1 MTDEQIKSRFAE
13 AGDFVTRTL
22 RCGGNPLYAYYI
34 DGLTSG
40 GDISEY
46 VFKPV
51 SENLS
56 GSMEVHRMELIE
68 KLKKQL
74 SEEYGIHSDQELMD
88 AIAHQK
94 PIDIGVFVKE
104 VNGIEKAS

>member
-22 RCGGNPLYAYYI
+22 RCDGNTLYAYYI

-46 VFKPV
+46 VFRPI

-56 GSMEVHRMELIE
+56 GNLEEAYDAPSTALSITRRCPSARMWTRWR
-68 KLKKQL
+68 
-74 SEEYGIHSDQELMD
+74 
-88 AIAHQK
+88 
-94 PIDIGVFVKE
+94 
-104 VNGIEKAS
+104 

>member
-22 RCGGNPLYAYYI
+22 RCDGNTLYAYYI

-46 VFKPV
+46 VFRPIRKISPEIWRKPTTPP
-51 SENLS
+51 STALS
-56 GSMEVHRMELIE
+56 ITRRYPSARMWTRWR
-68 KLKKQL
+68 
-74 SEEYGIHSDQELMD
+74 
-88 AIAHQK
+88 
-94 PIDIGVFVKE
+94 
-104 VNGIEKAS
+104 

>member
-13 AGDFVTRTL
+13 AGDFVTRPL
-22 RCGGNPLYAYYI
+22 RCDGNTLYAYYI

-46 VFKPV
+46 VFRPI

-56 GSMEVHRMELIE
+56 GERPAAILHELFISR
-68 KLKKQL
+68 LL
-74 SEEYGIHSDQELMD
+74 N
-88 AIAHQK
+88 
-94 PIDIGVFVKE
+94 FT
-104 VNGIEKAS
+104 

>member
-22 RCGGNPLYAYYI
+22 RCDGNTLYAYYI

-46 VFKPV
+46 VFRPI

-56 GSMEVHRMELIE
+56 GNLEEAYDAALHGAVYNSAVSVCEDVDALLAGVRDGLKELQHI
-68 KLKKQL
+68 
-74 SEEYGIHSDQELMD
+74 
-88 AIAHQK
+88 
-94 PIDIGVFVKE
+94 
-104 VNGIEKAS
+104 